1 MITPFE
7 ARFAPLRRGPVTPHP
22 GQTIGPFFG
31 YALPYDAGSELV
43 PPGSPGAIRLHG
55 RVLDGAGQPV
65 PDALLELWQVDAD
78 GVVSRETG
86 SLRRDGFTFTG
97 WGRAATDNDGRY
109 VFSTVAPGASVPGA
123 APFFA
128 VTVFARGLLNR
139 LFTRAYL
146 PDDETA
152 LNDDPLLSLAR
163 PGTPRRRWSRGPDE
177 QRLRLRHPA
186 AGSG

>member
-1 MITPFE
+1 MTL
-7 ARFAPLRRGPVTPHP
+7 APTP
-22 GQTIGPFFG
+22 GQTVGPFFG

-43 PPGSPGAIRLHG
+43 PPGTPGAIRLHG
-55 RVLDGAGQPV
+55 RVLDGAGRPV

-78 GVVSRETG
+78 GVVSREAG

-97 WGRAATDNDGRY
+97 WGRASTDNDGRY

-146 PDDETA
+146 PDHEA
-152 LNDDPLLSLAR
+152 LATDPLLSSLDAERRETLVAR
-163 PGTPRRRWSRGPDE
+163 PDESGFVFDIRLQGPGETVFLTYPRHAD
-177 QRLRLRHPA
+177 
-186 AGSG
+186 